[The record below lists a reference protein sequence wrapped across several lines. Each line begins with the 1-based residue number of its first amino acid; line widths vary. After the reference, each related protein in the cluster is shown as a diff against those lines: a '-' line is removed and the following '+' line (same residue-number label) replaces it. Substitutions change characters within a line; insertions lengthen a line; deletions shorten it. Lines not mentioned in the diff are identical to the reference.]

1 MRTIRDLVRFLM
13 AMALFLVG
21 YIAFWQIVGAI
32 CRVIER

>member
-1 MRTIRDLVRFLM
+1 MRTIRDLLRFLT